1 VIATENLAPAGVLVH
16 QNRVRRT
23 PEALPSVII
32 IRDRT
37 MIGMRDRADRS
48 DEILLGAGRQGS
60 ATAMRGF
67 SAVVTGVVLLT
78 MTVSVI
84 ANSMLAAATPATGLI
99 AGSVDDITSGAPV
112 AGVCVYAYAVSGQP
126 GSLVATGTPYQAVTE
141 GDGSYEVTVPLA
153 NYVVEFDP
161 SCGGAVSSPYA
172 LQYYVGQVD
181 LADASLVFAS
191 AISPATG
198 IDAHLVA
205 GYTISGTATE
215 AGGTGGGAKVCASA
229 DVSAGHPVSSVK
241 SAADG
246 TYAIGNLPA
255 GTYTVYFDPT
265 CGATQASTYAQQYY
279 EAAPDIKTATGVVVT
294 ADVTGIDADLVAGG
308 TISGT
313 VTAAGALDEAGI
325 CVYTIGADGNVAER
339 AFTRASGAYRVAN
352 LAAQTYNVA
361 FDPTCRRSHS
371 SYFASVSYYRQIAL
385 NVGQT
390 VLGINGALPLEYG
403 PTLSIIRASLDPG
416 VVASPYCETV
426 SLTGPDQ
433 YGDGYTAN
441 ATGLPPGLSLS
452 AVEASRDEGI
462 TGGSQCQEVGAW
474 GPSVLGYPKSAGAFK
489 VTVTVTTV
497 DSAPNLVATRTFDIV
512 ISASRVSISSSSATL
527 SGSYLPI
534 KLTCE
539 HTRAGVYDA
548 APGGA
553 CSGSATV
560 AAKAAVLAAG
570 SYLIANGKSA
580 VVKLVLTATGLKALA
595 NAKVHAVKERLTVTL
610 NGRQGK
616 SAVLLIS

>member
-1 VIATENLAPAGVLVH
+1 V
-16 QNRVRRT
+16 
-23 PEALPSVII
+23 
-32 IRDRT
+32 
-37 MIGMRDRADRS
+37 
-48 DEILLGAGRQGS
+48 
-60 ATAMRGF
+60 MRGF
-67 SAVVTGVVLLT
+67 SAVVAGVVFST
-78 MTVSVI
+78 MTVTVI

-99 AGSVDDITSGAPV
+99 AGSVDDITSSAPV
-112 AGVCVYAYAVSGQP
+112 GGVCVYAYAVSGQR
-126 GSLVATGTPYQAVTE
+126 GSLAETGGPYQAVTE
-141 GDGSYEVTVPLA
+141 GDGSYEVTVPVG
-153 NYVVEFDP
+153 NYAVEFDP
-161 SCGGAVSSPYA
+161 SCSGAVLSPYA

-181 LADASLVFAS
+181 LADANPVFAS
-191 AISPATG
+191 AISPASG

-205 GYTISGTATE
+205 GYTISGTVTE

-229 DVSAGHPVSSVK
+229 DDSAGHPVSSAK
-241 SAADG
+241 TAANG

-265 CGATQASTYAQQYY
+265 CGGTQASTYAQQYY
-279 EAAPDIKTATGVVVT
+279 QAAPDVTTATGVAVT
-294 ADVTGIDADLVAGG
+294 ANATGIDADLVAGG

-325 CVYTIGADGNVAER
+325 CVYAIGADGSVAGR
-339 AFTRASGAYRVAN
+339 AFTRANGTYRVAN
-352 LAAQTYNVA
+352 LAAQTYNVT
-361 FDPTCRRSHS
+361 FDPTCRRSQS
-371 SYFASVSYYRQIAL
+371 SYFASLSYDRKIPL

-390 VLGINGALPLEYG
+390 VPGIDGALPLEYG

-433 YGDGYTAN
+433 YGDGYMAN

-452 AVEASRDEGI
+452 AVEGEGDEGI
-462 TGGSQCQEVGAW
+462 SGGSRCQEVAVW
-474 GPSVLGYPKSAGAFK
+474 GPSVLGYPQSTGTFK
-489 VTVTVTTV
+489 VTVTVRTV
-497 DSAPNLVATRTFDIV
+497 DSVPNLVATRTFDIV

-539 HTRAGVYDA
+539 HTRAGLYDA

-553 CSGSATV
+553 CSGIATV
-560 AAKAAVLAAG
+560 AGKAAVLAAG
-570 SYLIANGKSA
+570 SYSIANGKSA
-580 VVKLVLTATGLKALA
+580 LVKLVLTATGLKALA
-595 NAKVHAVKERLTVTL
+595 NAKLHPVKENLTVTL

-616 SAVLLIS
+616 TAVLLIS